1 MATTTSSVTNSN
13 NVITTIDGSYGEG
26 GGQVL
31 RNAISYATIL
41 GKNICIQN
49 IRATRTKP
57 GLRAQ
62 HLTGLQLC
70 AAIVSPEA
78 DDDRAS
84 LTGCVLHSQ
93 QVSYTPS
100 NSTSIARQND
110 DGDDDDNDEEEK
122 EKGEKRQRQRQENNN
137 EPPYDV
143 FIGDTKT
150 AGSICLL
157 LQAALPVALLARRRQ
172 TTTTTTT
179 TTAAATTQPLTLIL
193 KGGTNASMA
202 PQYDYWERVFLPTLI
217 SQTGIPLQH
226 IQSNV
231 IRRGYFPKGG
241 GEVHIKVS
249 PVTTSLQPIRL
260 TDRGDISSIHIR
272 SYHTGTISAGMA
284 QLMTNAALQELLI
297 NNNNDH
303 GSSSSSST
311 PSLLL
316 NNIIPT
322 VEIVHETAAIGSGY
336 GILIVAETTT
346 GCRLAGSA
354 LGTVRFNNNNNRKRR
369 TNNHNNAAY
378 LSNNNHDAIL
388 KQQQQ
393 QESAKAVGREAAQE
407 LVSTLECGG
416 ACDEWCQDQLIL
428 FMALAQ
434 GESELLTGSLTQHT
448 QTAIWLAQRL
458 TNVKFEIQ
466 RVIIKDDDNN
476 NEQHHHDDAAAT
488 TTATTSN
495 NNNNGG
501 GGGDEYG
508 RDGRI
513 PGKHRIRCTGI
524 GFVNQP

>member
-1 MATTTSSVTNSN
+1 MATTTSCAVTNSSN
-13 NVITTIDGSYGEG
+13 NVITTIIDGSYGEG
-26 GGQVL
+26 GGQVI

-41 GKNICIQN
+41 GKHIYIQN
-49 IRATRTKP
+49 IRATRSNP

-70 AAIVSPEA
+70 AAIVSLEKA
-78 DDDRAS
+78 DDDDRTS

-100 NSTSIARQND
+100 FSTGRQND
-110 DGDDDDNDEEEK
+110 DGDGNDNDNE
-122 EKGEKRQRQRQENNN
+122 EKGEKMQRLRQKNNT
-137 EPPYDV
+137 EPSHDV

-172 TTTTTTT
+172 TTTTAT
-179 TTAAATTQPLTLIL
+179 ATTQPLTLIL

-217 SQTGIPLQH
+217 SQTGIPLQN
-226 IQSNV
+226 IQSTV

-260 TDRGDISSIHIR
+260 TERGDVSSIHIR
-272 SYHTGTISAGMA
+272 SYHAGTITAEMA

-297 NNNNDH
+297 HNNNDN
-303 GSSSSSST
+303 GSSSSSSSSSSST
-311 PSLLL
+311 SSLLL

-322 VEIVHETAAIGSGY
+322 VETVHETTAIGSGY

-354 LGTVRFNNNNNRKRR
+354 LGTIRSNNNNNNRKRR
-369 TNNHNNAAY
+369 INNHNNAAY
-378 LSNNNHDAIL
+378 LSNNNNHDAIL
-388 KQQQQ
+388 KQQQQQ

-466 RVIIKDDDNN
+466 RLVTKDDDNN
-476 NEQHHHDDAAAT
+476 NERHHHNDAA
-488 TTATTSN
+488 ATTSN
-495 NNNNGG
+495 NNN
-501 GGGDEYG
+501 GGDGDGYG

>member
-1 MATTTSSVTNSN
+1 
-13 NVITTIDGSYGEG
+13 IDGSYGEG
-26 GGQVL
+26 GGQVI

-41 GKNICIQN
+41 GKNIYIQN
-49 IRATRTKP
+49 IRATRSNP

-70 AAIVSPEA
+70 AAIVSLEEA
-78 DDDRAS
+78 DDDDRTS
-84 LTGCVLHSQ
+84 LTDKMQQLRQKNNTTEPLH
-93 QVSYTPS
+93 
-100 NSTSIARQND
+100 
-110 DGDDDDNDEEEK
+110 
-122 EKGEKRQRQRQENNN
+122 
-137 EPPYDV
+137 DV

-179 TTAAATTQPLTLIL
+179 ATATATITTQPLTLIL

-217 SQTGIPLQH
+217 SQTGIPLQN
-226 IQSNV
+226 IQSTV

-260 TDRGDISSIHIR
+260 TERGDVSSIHIR
-272 SYHTGTISAGMA
+272 SYHAGTITAEMA

-297 NNNNDH
+297 NNNNDN
-303 GSSSSSST
+303 GSSSTS
-311 PSLLL
+311 SLLL

-322 VEIVHETAAIGSGY
+322 VETVHETTAIGSGY

-354 LGTVRFNNNNNRKRR
+354 
-369 TNNHNNAAY
+369 
-378 LSNNNHDAIL
+378 
-388 KQQQQ
+388 QQQQ
-393 QESAKAVGREAAQE
+393 QESTKAVGREAAQE

-466 RVIIKDDDNN
+466 RLVTKDDDDNN
-476 NEQHHHDDAAAT
+476 NNNERHHHNDAAAK
-488 TTATTSN
+488 TTATTSSN
-495 NNNNGG
+495 KNGG
-501 GGGDEYG
+501 NGDGYG

-524 GFVNQP
+524 GF

>member
-13 NVITTIDGSYGEG
+13 NVTTTIDGSYGEG

-41 GKNICIQN
+41 GKNIYIQN
-49 IRATRTKP
+49 IRATRTNP

-93 QVSYTPS
+93 QVSYTS
-100 NSTSIARQND
+100 SSSTARQND
-110 DGDDDDNDEEEK
+110 DGDDDNDNE
-122 EKGEKRQRQRQENNN
+122 EKGEKRQRLRQEYNN
-137 EPPYDV
+137 EPPNDV

-172 TTTTTTT
+172 TA
-179 TTAAATTQPLTLIL
+179 TATSTTQPLTLIL

-217 SQTGIPLQH
+217 SQTGVPLQN
-226 IQSNV
+226 IQSTV

-241 GEVHIKVS
+241 GEVHIKVL

-272 SYHTGTISAGMA
+272 SYHAGTITAEMA

-297 NNNNDH
+297 DNNNDYDN
-303 GSSSSSST
+303 GSSSSSSST
-311 PSLLL
+311 SSLLL

-322 VEIVHETAAIGSGY
+322 VEIVHETTAIGSGY

-354 LGTVRFNNNNNRKRR
+354 LGTIRSNNNNNNNNNRKRR
-369 TNNHNNAAY
+369 TNNRNNAAY
-378 LSNNNHDAIL
+378 LSDNNSNNDAIL

-434 GESELLTGSLTQHT
+434 GESELLTGSLTQHA

-466 RVIIKDDDNN
+466 RLIIKDDDND
-476 NEQHHHDDAAAT
+476 NERHHHDAAAA

-495 NNNNGG
+495 NNNG